1 MHPIHDVD
9 VILLLAMALA
19 SKRRPAELVEIV
31 SAVDMMQGA
40 IPAELKLA
48 DAFSRLASHGLVS
61 EVAGCFTLTPAAQA
75 IMAGQSKKADTAER
89 IFVIKEKLTDYL
101 PAGEFA
107 PILIALEQLEVAILA
122 HRAAVKAGGTG
133 KNLLMPKSPA
143 TERNYQR
150 PRQWRRGPAAGGQKT
165 ARKSGRKS

>member
-19 SKRRPAELVEIV
+19 SKRRPAELVEII
-31 SAVDMMQGA
+31 AAIDMMQGA

-48 DAFSRLASHGLVS
+48 DAFARLASHGLIS
-61 EVAGCFTLTPAAQA
+61 AVAACFTLTPAAQT
-75 IMAGQSKKADTAER
+75 IMAGQRKKADTAER

-101 PAGEFA
+101 PADEFPA
-107 PILIALEQLEVAILA
+107 IALTPEQLTAAIAA
-122 HRAAVKAGGTG
+122 HRAAVKAGGAG

-143 TERNYQR
+143 SERDYQR
-150 PRQWRRGPAAGGQKT
+150 PRQWRRGPQKTGQKP
-165 ARKSGRKS
+165 ARKTGRKP